1 MQLLLQELLTQ
12 ARSLSSG
19 ALTPGVSLFANTM
32 PASPLVCTCIVLTG
46 GFSDPLIPLRNPGF
60 QILHRGTSPTSILA
74 LANSLDTGFRDAWNT
89 LPTIR
94 AKIQASG
101 ELSSPVYEQ
110 TKQCL
115 YLSSNYILTAIRLN

>member
-19 ALTPGVSLFANTM
+19 ALTPTVNLFANTM
-32 PASPLVCTCIVLTG
+32 PASPLACTCVVLTG

-60 QILHRGTSPTSILA
+60 QILHRGTSPTSMLA
-74 LANSLDTGFRDAWNT
+74 LANSLDVGFRDAWNT

-101 ELSSPVYEQ
+101 ELSSPVFEQ
-110 TKQCL
+110 TRTCY
-115 YLSSNYILTAIRLN
+115 YLSSNYVLTAVKLY